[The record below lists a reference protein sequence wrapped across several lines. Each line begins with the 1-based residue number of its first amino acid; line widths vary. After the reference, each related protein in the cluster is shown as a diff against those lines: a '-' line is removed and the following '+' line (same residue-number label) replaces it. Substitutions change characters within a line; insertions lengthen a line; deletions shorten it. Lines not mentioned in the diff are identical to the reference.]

1 LFLLAT
7 ESAFFIDDVKQAT
20 MVEMI
25 ARRLIRNIVEEGL
38 VQGDKMPSERE
49 MSEQL
54 GVSRLPLRE
63 AICMLKGMGLLETRH
78 GKGIFVRDLDLAAV
92 YGMLS
97 PLLKLDRVG
106 VDQIFSVRIPLET
119 AMAEHAARY
128 RTPEHLAVMKVA
140 INGMKERLYDRIVY
154 HRNDTAFHVAVSEA
168 TGNPAFRVMMMS
180 IVGLVAQL
188 QYRYMDDV
196 EYRAAALIEHER
208 IFEAIREQDSREAR
222 EAALEHL
229 ENAPARLAAD

>member
-1 LFLLAT
+1 MAT
-7 ESAFFIDDVKQAT
+7 EPVFLADELRQAT
-20 MVEMI
+20 MVEII
-25 ARRLIRNIVEEGL
+25 ARRLIQNIADQGL

-78 GKGIFVRDLDLAAV
+78 GKGVFVRDLDLASV

-97 PLLKLDRVG
+97 PLLKLDQVG

-119 AMAEHAARY
+119 AMAEHAARN
-128 RTPEHLAVMKVA
+128 RTAEDLSVMHEA
-140 INGMKERLYDRIVY
+140 IAGMKERLYDRIIY
-154 HRNDTAFHVAVSEA
+154 HENDTTFHVAISDA

-180 IVGLVAQL
+180 IAGLVAQL

-208 IFEAIREQDSREAR
+208 IFEAIRARDANAAR

-229 ENAPARLAAD
+229 KNAPDRLAAD

>member
-1 LFLLAT
+1 MAIESTFL
-7 ESAFFIDDVKQAT
+7 IDEVKQAT

-25 ARRLIRNIVEEGL
+25 ARRLIRSIVEDGL

-97 PLLKLDRVG
+97 PLLKLDQVG

-119 AMAEHAARY
+119 AMAEHAARN
-128 RTPEHLAVMKVA
+128 RTPEHLAVMKGT
-140 INGMKERLYDRIVY
+140 ITGMKERLYDRFTY
-154 HRNDTAFHVAVSEA
+154 HEYDTAFHIAISDA

-180 IVGLVAQL
+180 IAGLVAQL
-188 QYRYMDDV
+188 QHRYMDDV

-208 IFEAIREQDSREAR
+208 IFEAIRAQDAKDAR

-229 ENAPARLAAD
+229 ENAPSRLAGD